1 MTAADLYTIVAG
13 CIVNPLAL
21 DHLDIQ
27 PRAAVVF
34 SQRTGCIVAVE
45 TFAVPTNGAEDNLVF
60 ERGLDRLVR
69 AYGGPD
75 QTTVVRLRSTQFLLP
90 GFIDTH
96 THASQFANMGTGYDV
111 PLLQWLDRYTFPEEA
126 KFADADY
133 AARVY
138 DAAVAQFVQCGTTT
152 AVYFGTIHTNSCCRL
167 VDIVRQRGQRAWV
180 GKVNMDR
187 NAPEYYIET
196 TEQSLRETERFIDYV
211 NEVSRDATVT
221 SPPLLTA
228 VITPRFVGSCSSALM
243 RALGKLAQQHQLP
256 VQSHLCETQ
265 TEVAWTLAMHP
276 ESTTYAGI
284 YRDHGLLATQTIL
297 AHCVHPH
304 PGELELLANHQ
315 VGVAHC
321 PNSNFMLQSGV
332 ANVREMLRHHLA
344 VGLGTD
350 VSGGSS
356 PSLLDATR
364 QALMASRTLV
374 GLQAAKSGSTE
385 AQDGSSSSATTT
397 DTAAPPLSL
406 AEAVYLATMGGAKAL
421 GWAQHLG
428 NFAVGKA
435 FDALICNTV
444 SSASLDEG
452 CTNPSTC
459 QTRVEQ
465 FVYLADDRHIDRV
478 YVQGNCIHQR
488 R

>member
-34 SQRTGCIVAVE
+34 SQQTGCIVAME
-45 TFAVPTNGAEDNLVF
+45 TFTGPTNGAEDNPEF
-60 ERGLDRLVR
+60 ARGLGRLVN

-75 QTTVVRLRSTQFLLP
+75 HTTVIRLSGTQFLLP

-96 THASQFANMGTGYDV
+96 THASQFANMGTGYDM

-126 KFADADY
+126 KFADSDY
-133 AARVY
+133 AGRVY

-167 VDIVRQRGQRAWV
+167 VDIVRRRGQRAWV

-196 TEQSLRETERFIDYV
+196 TERSVQETERFIDYV
-211 NEVSRDATVT
+211 SEVSRDAAVT

-243 RALGKLAQQHQLP
+243 RALSKLAQRHQLP
-256 VQSHLCETQ
+256 VQSHLCENQ
-265 TEVAWTLAMHP
+265 AEVAWTLAMHP
-276 ESTTYAGI
+276 ECTTYAGI
-284 YRDHGLLATQTIL
+284 YQEHGLLATQTIL
-297 AHCVHPH
+297 AHCVHPS
-304 PGELELLANHQ
+304 PGELALLANHQ
-315 VGVAHC
+315 VGIAHC

-332 ANVREMLRHHLA
+332 ANVRQMLRHNLA

-356 PSLLDATR
+356 PSLLDAMR
-364 QALMASRTLV
+364 QALVASRTLA
-374 GLQAAKSGSTE
+374 GLQATKPSPAES
-385 AQDGSSSSATTT
+385 QDDCRSPA
-397 DTAAPPLSL
+397 AAPPLGL
-406 AEAVYLATMGGAKAL
+406 AEVVYLATMGGAQAL
-421 GWAQHLG
+421 GWARHLG

-435 FDALICNTV
+435 FDALICSTV
-444 SSASLDEG
+444 PNASLVED
-452 CTNPSTC
+452 CMKPSTW
-459 QTRVEQ
+459 QTRLEQ

-488 R
+488 S